1 MSPARLLRAL
11 RNFLET
17 YPAFIALALALVV
30 TGKAGGLGAT
40 GAWLWLLARVL
51 YVALYAAGIPLVR
64 TLVWAASIVGLVLM
78 LVRLISREGKSMPR
92 RPVGGGALGR
102 RIVSTAGCLFRFA
115 SRPLQSDKEQRNERG
130 PWLSNRTYRLS
141 RSICA

>member
-1 MSPARLLRAL
+1 MMEVSAASTEITVLAWSVALLLVHVVVQASAAVDLGFSYLVGARDEKRLSRNLVAARLLRAL

-64 TLVWAASIVGLVLM
+64 TLVWTASIVGLVLM
-78 LVRLISREGKSMPR
+78 LVRLIS
-92 RPVGGGALGR
+92 
-102 RIVSTAGCLFRFA
+102 
-115 SRPLQSDKEQRNERG
+115 
-130 PWLSNRTYRLS
+130 
-141 RSICA
+141 